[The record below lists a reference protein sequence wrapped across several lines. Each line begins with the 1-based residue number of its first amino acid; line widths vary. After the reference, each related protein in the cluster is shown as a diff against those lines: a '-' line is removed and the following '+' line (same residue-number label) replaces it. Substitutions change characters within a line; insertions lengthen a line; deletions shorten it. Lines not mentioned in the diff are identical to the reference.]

1 MHIPRFWREIPRRYR
16 MEAEKCVQCGH
27 IAFPGRLICP
37 ECGSRQF
44 EKITL
49 SGKGK
54 LETFTIIR
62 VAPTGFGD
70 QVPYAVG
77 IVELDEGVRLM
88 AQITDCDP
96 NHLKTG
102 DRLIA
107 KFRRINEE
115 GKTGGIMYGYKF
127 VPDVGV

>member
-1 MHIPRFWREIPRRYR
+1 MQVPKFWREIPKRYR
-16 MEAEKCVQCGH
+16 LEAAKCTKCGY
-27 IAFPGRLICP
+27 IAFPQRLICP
-37 ECGSRQF
+37 ECGNKKF
-44 EKITL
+44 EKMNL

-54 LETFTIIR
+54 LATYTIIR
-62 VAPTGFGD
+62 VAPEGFGD

-77 IVELDEGVRLM
+77 VVELDEGVRTM

-96 NHLKTG
+96 ETLQIG
-102 DRLIA
+102 DRLVS

-115 GKTGGIMYGYKF
+115 GKTGAIMYGYKF

>member
-1 MHIPRFWREIPRRYR
+1 MHVPRFWREIPRRYR
-16 MEAEKCVQCGH
+16 LEADKCKQCGY

-37 ECGSRQF
+37 ECGSREF
-44 EKITL
+44 EKTTL
-49 SGKGK
+49 SGKGT

-62 VAPTGFGD
+62 VAPAGFND

-77 IVELDEGVRLM
+77 IVQLDEGVRLM

-96 NHLKTG
+96 NKLTTG
-102 DRLIA
+102 EKLIA

-115 GKTGGIMYGYKF
+115 SKTGAIMYGYKF
-127 VPDVGV
+127 VPDVGI